1 MNRNELITQV
11 AQAAGLT
18 RKDAT
23 AAVASVFEAV
33 SNALAAGDKVSLPG
47 FGTFEVREHAA
58 RTARNPRTGDAI
70 EVPASKAPAFKP
82 GKTLKDAVNK

>member
-1 MNRNELITQV
+1 MNRNELIAQV

>member
-1 MNRNELITQV
+1 MNRNELIPQV

>member
-1 MNRNELITQV
+1 MNRNELIAQV

-70 EVPASKAPAFKP
+70 EGPASKAPAFKP

>member
-1 MNRNELITQV
+1 MNRNELIAQV
-11 AQAAGLT
+11 AQATGLT

-23 AAVASVFEAV
+23 AAVASVFETV
-33 SNALAAGDKVSLPG
+33 SAALTNGEKVSLPG

-58 RTARNPRTGDAI
+58 RTARNPRTGETI
-70 EVPASKAPAFKP
+70 EVAASKAPAFKP